1 MNTANY
7 DAQYDAQYD
16 IVILGA
22 GLSGIGA
29 ACRLNRAMP
38 DKSYTVLERREAIGG
53 TWDLF
58 KYPGIRS
65 DSDMTTFGYSFKPWK
80 SPKLLADGPSIKAYV
95 TEAAEEHNVIPN
107 IRFKTEIEQVEWC
120 SKAGRWTVTSK
131 DIESGETTRISA
143 QFIVNGTGYYNHKKG
158 YTPEFAG
165 RDAFEGDIVHPQFW
179 PENLDYQGKN
189 VVVIGSGATAVTLV
203 PNMANKGAQV
213 TMLQRSPTYVI
224 SVPEVDPVYV
234 WMSKVMPVSWVF
246 AISRVRNVLLG
257 RALYNAAGRWP
268 KMVRRFLLGGVKSR
282 LKGKADMAD
291 FEPRYNPW
299 EQRLCAGPNGDLFK
313 AIVDGKASVV
323 TDGIETFDKTGIQLK
338 SGKHLDADIIIT
350 ATGLELL
357 AFGGAEVKVDGAPV
371 AVNELMLYKGMMF
384 EGVPNFLHINGYFN
398 ASWTLKADI
407 VTDHF
412 LRVVKHM
419 DDSGADVVTAN
430 AGSAARNK
438 PQKDNEPGY
447 VLRGAHVRPMEGDKK
462 PWAALGD
469 YLSDAVQLKLGRVTH
484 SALTYSRVESNE
496 TNNEIL
502 ESNVGVE
509 AA

>member
-1 MNTANY
+1 MSMQSF
-7 DAQYDAQYD
+7 DV
-16 IVILGA
+16 IILGA

-29 ACRLNRAMP
+29 ACRLSRSMP
-38 DKSYTVLERREAIGG
+38 NKSFAVLERRDAIGG

-80 SPKLLADGPSIKAYV
+80 SPKLLADGPSIKRYV
-95 TEAAEEHNVIPN
+95 TEAAEEHDVVRH
-107 IRFKTEIEQVEWC
+107 IRFKHEINSVEWC
-120 SKAGRWTVTSK
+120 SQSGRWTIKCQNNVT
-131 DIESGETTRISA
+131 GEGDLFSA
-143 QFIVNGTGYYNHKKG
+143 KYIVNGTGYYNHKKG
-158 YTPEFAG
+158 YTPEFEG
-165 RDAFEGDIVHPQFW
+165 RERFSGELVHPQFW
-179 PENLDYQGKN
+179 PEDLSYQDKN

-203 PNMANKGAQV
+203 PNMAAKGAKV

-224 SVPEVDPVYV
+224 SVPEVDPVFV
-234 WMSKVMPVSWVF
+234 VMSKVMPVSWVF
-246 AISRVRNVLLG
+246 FMSRIRNVLLG

-268 KMVRRFLLGGVKSR
+268 KLVRRFLLGGVRKR
-282 LKGKADMAD
+282 LKGSADMKH
-291 FEPRYNPW
+291 FSPSYNPW
-299 EQRLCAGPNGDLFK
+299 EQRLCAVPNGDLFSVIR
-313 AIVDGKASVV
+313 AGKASVV
-323 TDGIETFDKTGIQLK
+323 TGAIDRFTESGIQLQ
-338 SGKHLDADIIIT
+338 SGDHLPADIIVT

-357 AFGGAEVKVDGAPV
+357 TFGGAEVKVDGNPV

-412 LRVVKHM
+412 LRVMAHM
-419 DDSGADVVTAN
+419 DKISADVVTAK
-430 AGSAARNK
+430 AGSASRLR
-438 PQKDNEPGY
+438 PQKQNEPGY
-447 VLRGAHVRPMEGDKK
+447 VQRGAAARPMEGERK

-484 SALTYSRVESNE
+484 PALEYRKLEKADSADSTLQAEP
-496 TNNEIL
+496 
-502 ESNVGVE
+502 